1 MSAKTPPS
9 KPTIAGKAFDW
20 NVLRQVLK
28 YVRPYRW
35 QTTLAAGLSVFLGI
49 LSTARPILVRDGVD
63 YAVVSADWQALY
75 HAMMWL
81 AGALVLEALGQFAFI
96 YATNDLGQ
104 RVIKDIRIKLF
115 GKLLHFKTINYT
127 ELVAHQ
133 PPLQRMRGA
142 LAAPCLQ
149 LRTMARGAI
158 SSAVRCVEKSTRSCR
173 GEG

>member
-1 MSAKTPPS
+1 M
-9 KPTIAGKAFDW
+9 AGKAFDW

-115 GKLLHFKTINYT
+115 GKLLHFKMPFFDKTPVGHPGDADGERRGDHGRHIFGWLAGHFWGSLQDCGDGGVSCSSY
-127 ELVAHQ
+127 LI
-133 PPLQRMRGA
+133 PPWW
-142 LAAPCLQ
+142 P
-149 LRTMARGAI
+149 
-158 SSAVRCVEKSTRSCR
+158 SA
-173 GEG
+173 